1 MNPTSPPPDGVLA
14 VDPAVA
20 AAICPSGPAPPRIWE
35 KSVAKGLAEMEP
47 CCVAVVLVSARDVVS
62 LALRWGVPPGCCELR
77 SDTGGPTEERE
88 RPTSILKK
96 QELMMGGQSMK
107 VQAVCRCTC
116 AYVNVLQMPDKRN
129 GRIAVLQSEIQEE
142 FGFTDL

>member
-77 SDTGGPTEERE
+77 SDTGGPTDERG
-88 RPTSILKK
+88 RPTSTLKK
-96 QELMMGGQSMK
+96 QELMTGRRSMK
-107 VQAVCRCTC
+107 VQAVCWYAC
-116 AYVNVLQMPDKRN
+116 A
-129 GRIAVLQSEIQEE
+129 
-142 FGFTDL
+142 